1 MPTIATN
8 SSILVRGGGVPLMPL
23 GDVLFMKAGASISAG
38 NISDLLTETQA
49 VSCYGGNGIRGYVS
63 NANQETD
70 AVLVG
75 RQGALCG
82 NVQFAVAPFYAT
94 EHAVVIRPKGEM
106 NLRYLYHALAFAD
119 LSQYKTSGAQPGLS
133 VKRLKRVQIPV
144 PSLEEQEHIVSILDK
159 FDTLVNNIS
168 QGLPAE
174 IEARRKQY
182 EYYRDKLLT
191 FKEKA
196 A

>member
-1 MPTIATN
+1 
-8 SSILVRGGGVPLMPL
+8 MPL
-23 GDVLFMKAGASISAG
+23 GNVLFMKAGTSISAS
-38 NISDLLTETQA
+38 NISDLLTEMQT

-63 NANQETD
+63 NANQKTD

-82 NVQFAVAPFYAT
+82 NVQFAVGPFYAT

-106 NLRYLYHALAFAD
+106 SLRYLYYALAFAN
-119 LSQYKTSGAQPGLS
+119 LAQYKTSGAQPGLS
-133 VKRLKRVQIPV
+133 VKRLERVQIPV
-144 PSLEEQEHIVSILDK
+144 PLLEEQEHIVSILDK
-159 FDTLVNNIS
+159 FDTLVNDIS

-182 EYYRDKLLT
+182 EYYHDKLLT